1 MILSKVS
8 YVMTLT
14 IVRSVAKICKKTSP
28 SMIDVL
34 KKGLKTLKKH
44 IASCKTQLKAN
55 LKAGNIIS
63 ADDEEWLDGAGNLI
77 DEGCVVELLDIEP
90 DYERGLEKLD
100 AKDRGIVQNLISLGG
115 GDKEAPGKKRK
126 HTSFH

>member
-14 IVRSVAKICKKTSP
+14 VVRSVTKICKKTSP

-34 KKGLKTLKKH
+34 KKGLKTLKKC
-44 IASCKTQLKAN
+44 IASHKTQLKAN

-63 ADDEEWLDGAGNLI
+63 ADDEEWLDA
-77 DEGCVVELLDIEP
+77 
-90 DYERGLEKLD
+90 
-100 AKDRGIVQNLISLGG
+100 
-115 GDKEAPGKKRK
+115 
-126 HTSFH
+126 

>member
-14 IVRSVAKICKKTSP
+14 VVRSITKICKETSP
-28 SMIDVL
+28 SMINIL

-44 IASCKTQLKAN
+44 VALCKTQLEVN

-63 ADDEEWLDGAGNLI
+63 ADDKAQHENVAANNGNNNTMHL
-77 DEGCVVELLDIEP
+77 
-90 DYERGLEKLD
+90 
-100 AKDRGIVQNLISLGG
+100 
-115 GDKEAPGKKRK
+115 
-126 HTSFH
+126 

>member
-14 IVRSVAKICKKTSP
+14 IVRSVTKICKKTSP

-44 IASCKTQLKAN
+44 ITSHKTQLEAN

-63 ADDEEWLDGAGNLI
+63 ADDEEWLDGAGNLV
-77 DEGCVVELLDIEP
+77 DEEHVVELLDIEP
-90 DYERGLEKLD
+90 DYKRGLEKLD
-100 AKDRGIVQNLISLGG
+100 VKDRGIMQNLISLGG
-115 GDKEAPGKKRK
+115 GDKEAPGKKCK
-126 HTSFH
+126 CTSFH